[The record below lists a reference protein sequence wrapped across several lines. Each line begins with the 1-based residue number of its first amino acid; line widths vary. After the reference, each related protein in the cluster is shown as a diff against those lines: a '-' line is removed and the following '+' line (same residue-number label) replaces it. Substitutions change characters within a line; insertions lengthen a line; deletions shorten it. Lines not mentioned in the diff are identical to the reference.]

1 MFDIHLWRSGD
12 YEMDASLERLS
23 PGQAQVLR
31 TLRQMENDRSFGGIE
46 LKIENGHVVIMRV
59 IKTERFAGRDTRD
72 GGGNEPN
79 HR

>member
-1 MFDIHLWRSGD
+1 
-12 YEMDASLERLS
+12 MDALLERLS

-31 TLRQMENDRSFGGIE
+31 TLRQMEHDRNFGGIE

-59 IKTERFAGRDTRD
+59 LKTEKFAGPDMGD

-79 HR
+79 RG